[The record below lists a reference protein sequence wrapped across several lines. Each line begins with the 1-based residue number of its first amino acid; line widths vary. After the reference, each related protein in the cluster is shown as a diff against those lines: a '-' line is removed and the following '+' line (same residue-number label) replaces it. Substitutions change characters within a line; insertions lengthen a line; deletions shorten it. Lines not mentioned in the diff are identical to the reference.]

1 MFTGLIEE
9 IGRVKAISKGARAS
23 VLTISASKVLS
34 DVKLGDSISTNG
46 VCLTVVSFTKDT
58 FTADVMPETMKRSN
72 LDRLKSGD
80 AVNLERA
87 LRLGDR
93 LGGHLVS
100 GHIDGMGQVKNIDED
115 ENAIWLTVEAAP
127 MMMQYIIEKGSVA
140 LDGISLTV
148 ATASLS
154 DFKVS
159 IIPHTKDVTTLHA
172 KNVGDWIN
180 IECDMLGKYI
190 ARAEQFKGMAEDHKK
205 LNLAFLRENG
215 FLD

>member
-9 IGRVKAISKGARAS
+9 IGRVKAISKGERAS

-72 LDRLKSGD
+72 LDRLKMGD

-100 GHIDGMGQVKNIDED
+100 GHIDGMGELKSIYED
-115 ENAIWLTVEAAP
+115 ENAIWLTIEAAP
-127 MMMQYIIEKGSVA
+127 MMMQYVIEKGSVA

-148 ATASLS
+148 AATTLS
-154 DFKVS
+154 EFKVS
-159 IIPHTKDVTTLHA
+159 IIPHTKTVTTLHT
-172 KNVGDWIN
+172 KKVGDWIN
-180 IECDMLGKYI
+180 VECDMLGKYI
-190 ARAEQFKGMAEDHKK
+190 ARAEQFKVMAEDHKK
-205 LNLAFLRENG
+205 LNLEFLRENG